1 MDRDTVL
8 RLFEAL
14 AEEGVDYVLIGGVAV
29 NLHGIVRATEDV
41 DLFLRP
47 DPDNVARLRR
57 ALRRVVD
64 DPDVEDITAEDLAG
78 PYPVVRYVSPDARLV
93 VDLIAALGE
102 RVAFADL
109 ESMPREVRGVPIRVA
124 TPETLYRLKRGTVRP
139 IDAQDA
145 ERLRQAFVFDEDD

>member
-1 MDRDTVL
+1 MERDTVL
-8 RLFEAL
+8 RLFAAL
-14 AEEGVDYVLIGGVAV
+14 AAEGVEYVLIGGVAV

-47 DPDNVARLRR
+47 DAGNVARLRQ

-64 DPDVEDITAEDLAG
+64 DPEVEGISADDLAG

-102 RVAFADL
+102 RFAFGDL
-109 ESMPREVRGVPIRVA
+109 EVMTRDVDGVPVRVA
-124 TPETLYRLKRGTVRP
+124 TPATLYRLKRATVRP
-139 IDAQDA
+139 IDQQDA
-145 ERLRQAFVFDEDD
+145 ERLRAAFAFEEDE

>member
-1 MDRDTVL
+1 MERDTLL
-8 RLFEAL
+8 RLFAAL

-57 ALRRVVD
+57 ALQRVVD
-64 DPDVEDITAEDLAG
+64 DPEIEDISAEDLAG
-78 PYPVVRYVSPDARLV
+78 PYPVVRYVSPDAALV
-93 VDLIAALGE
+93 VNLIAALGE
-102 RVAFADL
+102 RVAFAEL
-109 ESMPREVRGVPIRVA
+109 ESMTRELRGVPVRLA
-124 TPETLYRLKRGTVRP
+124 TPAALYRLKRDTVRP

-145 ERLRQAFVFDEDD
+145 ERLRHAFAFEEDD